1 MAPLHKEYTIIINQ
15 VQKLPDYEIKKIE
28 MLKNEA
34 DFIQEKIDSY
44 DISVTTVLN
53 DMITKLSHKDK
64 KNENEQ

>member
-28 MLKNEA
+28 MLKKEA

>member
-15 VQKLPDYEIKKIE
+15 VQKLPDHEIKKIE

-53 DMITKLSHKDK
+53 DMITKLSYKDTK
-64 KNENEQ
+64 KRK